1 MKILV
6 LNSGSSSI
14 KFQLREDHGGV
25 VLSKGLIERIG
36 EPLGAII
43 ISTAN
48 GRKIRKEL
56 ELPQHTVALQHFF
69 ELLPSPELQC
79 LGSLKEIG
87 AVGHRVVHGGEEY
100 SDSVLIDDK
109 AIATIDRLSSLAPL
123 HNPPNLKGILA
134 CRELLPG
141 VPQVAVFDTAF
152 HQTMPPVAY
161 MGALPRE
168 LYDKYKIRQYGF
180 HGTSHRYV
188 HQRARLLAGLE
199 GQPSKIATA
208 HLGNGCSITAIKDGK
223 VIDTSM
229 GFTPLGGLVMG
240 TRPGDIDAALPCF
253 LHDQGMECREIQH
266 MLQKKSG
273 LMGLSAGLS
282 NDMRVLLEKS
292 ATNEYARLAV
302 DVFCYRLKKYIG
314 SYAAALGGLE
324 VLAFTGG
331 IGENAHPI
339 RARACEGLEFLGIQ
353 IDPQRNAAGSGR
365 ETLISTDAARVKVY
379 VIPTDEE
386 YVIAEETLRLA
397 GGNSRPAA

>member
-14 KFQLREDHGGV
+14 KFQLREDHGGI

-36 EPLGAII
+36 EPQGAII
-43 ISTAN
+43 ISASN
-48 GRKIRKEL
+48 GKKIRKEL
-56 ELPQHTVALQHFF
+56 ELPQHTVALQHLFS
-69 ELLPSPELQC
+69 LLPGADLNC

-109 AIATIDRLSSLAPL
+109 AISTIDRLSSLAPL
-123 HNPPNLKGILA
+123 HNPPNLKGIIA

-161 MGALPRE
+161 IGPLPRK
-168 LYDKYKIRQYGF
+168 LYEQYRIRRYGF

-199 GQPSKIATA
+199 GRPSKIATA

-240 TRPGDIDAALPCF
+240 TRPGDIDATLPCF
-253 LHDQGMECREIQH
+253 LHGQGMECSEIQS

-273 LMGLSAGLS
+273 LLGLSAGLS

-314 SYAAALGGLE
+314 SYAAALGGLD

-331 IGENAHPI
+331 IGENAHPV
-339 RARACEGLEFLGIQ
+339 RAQSCEGLEFLGIQ
-353 IDPQRNAAGSGR
+353 IDPKRNAEGSR
-365 ETLISTDAARVKVY
+365 KETLISTDSASVKVY

-386 YVIAEETLRLA
+386 LVIAEETLRLA
-397 GGNSRPAA
+397 GRNSEPAR

>member
-14 KFQLREDHGGV
+14 KFQLREDHGGI

-36 EPLGAII
+36 EPQGAII
-43 ISTAN
+43 ISASN
-48 GRKIRKEL
+48 GKRIRKDMA
-56 ELPQHTVALQHFF
+56 LPQHTVALQHLF
-69 ELLPSPELQC
+69 ELLPSSELKC
-79 LGSLKEIG
+79 LGSLQEIG

-161 MGALPRE
+161 IGPLPRE
-168 LYDKYKIRQYGF
+168 LYEKYRIRRYGF

-188 HQRARLLAGLE
+188 HQRARLLAGL
-199 GQPSKIATA
+199 GGRSSKIATA

-240 TRPGDIDAALPCF
+240 TRPGDIDATLPCF
-253 LHDQGMECREIQH
+253 LHSQGMDCSDIQQ
-266 MLQKKSG
+266 MLQKRSG

-282 NDMRVLLEKS
+282 NDMRILLEKS
-292 ATNEYARLAV
+292 STNEYARLAV

-314 SYAAALGGLE
+314 SYAAALGGLD

-331 IGENAHPI
+331 IGENAHPV
-339 RARACEGLEFLGIQ
+339 RAKSCEGLEFMGIQ
-353 IDPQRNAAGSGR
+353 IDPKRNAEGSGK
-365 ETLISTDAARVKVY
+365 EALISNDAASVKVY
-379 VIPTDEE
+379 VIPTNEE

-397 GGNSRPAA
+397 GGNSEPAH